1 LRARQK
7 AAGAALS
14 AKNGDTP
21 MSERQGT
28 ARGKV
33 ETMTEQPLEELA
45 HTRPTGLLEHVDPD

>member
-1 LRARQK
+1 
-7 AAGAALS
+7 
-14 AKNGDTP
+14 

-33 ETMTEQPLEELA
+33 ETITEQPLEELA